1 LSAARGTSGAG
12 TGVRA
17 RAVLGALSLM
27 VLGAVIGI
35 AIDRHLGPGE
45 RHLGP
50 GERHA
55 SPAAAL
61 HEMTM
66 SSLEEHLDLTAAQ
79 RLQIESIVAARH
91 ESLRYAWQAV
101 HSQLGAAVDTVHQ
114 EIEAILTAEQRVA
127 FREWLT
133 ETGRGTVTDRL

>member
-1 LSAARGTSGAG
+1 LSAAHGTSAAG

-17 RAVLGALSLM
+17 RAVIGALSLM

-45 RHLGP
+45 RH
-50 GERHA
+50 A

-61 HEMTM
+61 HDMTM

-79 RLQIESIVAARH
+79 SRQIESIVAARH

-127 FREWLT
+127 FRAWLT
-133 ETGRGTVTDRL
+133 ETGRGTATDPF